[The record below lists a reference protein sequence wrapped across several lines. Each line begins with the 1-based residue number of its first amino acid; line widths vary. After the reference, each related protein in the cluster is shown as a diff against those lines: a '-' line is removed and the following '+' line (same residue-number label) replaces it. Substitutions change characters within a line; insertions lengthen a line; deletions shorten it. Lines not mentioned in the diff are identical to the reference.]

1 MLRFPY
7 YFRFVI
13 LRFIRKSQKKIID
26 MKAVIIEDEQK
37 SRDMLAD
44 ILKKNFPQITILGLA
59 KNVAEGVELIQSLKP
74 NLLFLDIS
82 MPDGTGFDVLEK
94 VQGAKFDIIFTTAT
108 DKHALKAIKYSAC
121 DYLLKP
127 IDIDDLKIAINRLVE
142 KRATSMP
149 SMDNLQFLIQNL
161 KRTDDNYN
169 KITLP
174 TGNAYEI
181 ISIKDIIRC
190 EADGSYTN
198 FYLVG
203 GKKLMVSASLKHYED
218 LLPENDFIRIH
229 HHHLINVNHVVRFLK
244 VDGGYAIMSDNT
256 QLEISRRK
264 KDAFL
269 EKLRAML

>member
-1 MLRFPY
+1 
-7 YFRFVI
+7 
-13 LRFIRKSQKKIID
+13 
-26 MKAVIIEDEQK
+26 MKALIIEDEQK
-37 SRDMLAD
+37 SREMLATL
-44 ILKKNFPQITILGLA
+44 IKKNFPEITVVGLG
-59 KNVAEGVELIQSLKP
+59 KNVAEGVELIKTLQP
-74 NLLFLDIS
+74 ELLFLDIS

-94 VQGAKFDIIFTTAT
+94 VQGLKFDIIFTTAT

-127 IDIDDLKIAINRLVE
+127 IDIDELKVAVE
-142 KRATSMP
+142 KVLSKKASPSMP
-149 SMDNLQFLIQNL
+149 SMENLQFLIQNL

-229 HHHLINVNHVVRFLK
+229 HHHLINMNHVVRFLK
-244 VDGGYAIMSDNT
+244 VDGGYAIMTDGT

-269 EKLRAML
+269 DRLNAV

>member
-1 MLRFPY
+1 
-7 YFRFVI
+7 
-13 LRFIRKSQKKIID
+13 

-44 ILKKNFPQITILGLA
+44 ILKKNFPQIAILGLA
-59 KNVAEGVELIQSLKP
+59 KNVAEGVELIQTLKP

-127 IDIDDLKIAINRLVE
+127 IDIDDLKVAINRLIE
-142 KRATSMP
+142 KRSSAMP

-161 KRTDDNYN
+161 KRADDNYN

-181 ISIKDIIRC
+181 INIKDIIRC
-190 EADGSYTN
+190 
-198 FYLVG
+198 
-203 GKKLMVSASLKHYED
+203 
-218 LLPENDFIRIH
+218 
-229 HHHLINVNHVVRFLK
+229 
-244 VDGGYAIMSDNT
+244 
-256 QLEISRRK
+256 
-264 KDAFL
+264 
-269 EKLRAML
+269 

>member
-1 MLRFPY
+1 
-7 YFRFVI
+7 
-13 LRFIRKSQKKIID
+13 
-26 MKAVIIEDEQK
+26 MKALIIEDEQK
-37 SRDMLAD
+37 SREMLSE
-44 ILKKNFPQITILGLA
+44 ILKKYYPQIAILGLA
-59 KNVAEGVELIQSLKP
+59 KNVAEAVDLIEKTKP

-94 VQGAKFDIIFTTAT
+94 TLGHKFDIIFTTAT

-127 IDIDDLKIAINRLVE
+127 IDLDELGTAIKRLE
-142 KRATSMP
+142 QKRSLSIP

-161 KRTDDNYN
+161 KRADDNYT

-174 TGNAYEI
+174 TGNAFEI
-181 ISIKDIIRC
+181 VPVKDIIRC

-198 FYLVG
+198 FFLVS

-229 HHHLINVNHVVRFLK
+229 HHHLVNMNHVIRFLK
-244 VDGGYAIMSDNT
+244 EDGGYAIMSDNSK
-256 QLEISRRK
+256 LEISRRK

-269 EKLRAML
+269 ERLNAV

>member
-1 MLRFPY
+1 
-7 YFRFVI
+7 
-13 LRFIRKSQKKIID
+13 
-26 MKAVIIEDEQK
+26 MKTLIIEDEQK
-37 SRDMLAD
+37 SREMLAT
-44 ILKKNFPQITILGLA
+44 LVKNNFPQLTIVGLA
-59 KNVAEGVELIQSLKP
+59 KNVAEGVEFINTLSPDLI
-74 NLLFLDIS
+74 FLDIS

-94 VQGAKFDIIFTTAT
+94 TQGLKFDIIFTTAS

-127 IDIDDLKIAINRLVE
+127 IDIDELKPTVDKLIE
-142 KRATSMP
+142 KHSSKSANMP
-149 SMDNLQFLIQNL
+149 TMENLQFLIQNL

-181 ISIKDIIRC
+181 VNIKDIIRC

-198 FYLVG
+198 FILTG
-203 GKKLMVSASLKHYED
+203 GKKLMVSASMKHYED
-218 LLPENDFIRIH
+218 LLPANDFIRIH
-229 HHHLINVNHVVRFLK
+229 HHHLININHVLRFLK
-244 VDGGYAIMSDNT
+244 IDGGYAIMSDNS

-269 EKLRAML
+269 VRLNAV